1 MSQSNRVLVDFFGD
15 YICPFCCLTVP
26 VLYQAQAQLGESIE
40 LRWRGLEL
48 RPEPMAQLDPNDADY
63 LRQWNEQM
71 LPIATERG
79 ITLQRPSV
87 LPRSRQALEAAAFAR
102 EAGAFDAMHQALFR
116 AFFQDGRDLGSVDEL
131 VRIGEE
137 DAGLDGDGLRK
148 ALEGGEYIAQVQAD
162 RLEAAFY
169 GVAGLPV
176 LVLRREDQLKK
187 QAQALWGAQPL
198 KGVLEGIETVRSGG

>member
-1 MSQSNRVLVDFFGD
+1 MSQPDRVLIDFFGD

-26 VLYQAQAQLGESIE
+26 VLYQAKAELGDRIE
-40 LRWRGLEL
+40 LRWRGMEL
-48 RPEPMAQLDPNDADY
+48 RPEPMALLDPTHTDY

-79 ITLQRPSV
+79 VELRLPTL
-87 LPRSRQALEAAAFAR
+87 LPRSRLALEAAAFAR
-102 EAGAFDAMHQALFR
+102 DAGAFDLMHKALFA
-116 AFFQDGRDLGSVDEL
+116 AFFEHGRDLGSIDEL
-131 VRIGEE
+131 VRIGAQ
-137 DAGLDGDGLRK
+137 DAGLDADKLRA
-148 ALEGGEYIAQVQAD
+148 ALEHGSFGPQVQAD

-176 LVLRREDQLKK
+176 LVLRREDQEKK

-198 KGVLEGIETVRSGG
+198 KGVLDGVETVRSGG

>member
-1 MSQSNRVLVDFFGD
+1 MSPSHRVLIDFFGD
-15 YICPFCCLTVP
+15 YVCPFCCLTVP
-26 VLYQAQAQLGESIE
+26 VLYQAKAELGDSIE

-48 RPEPMAQLDPNDADY
+48 RPEPMAQLDPTGADY

-79 ITLQRPSV
+79 ATLRLPTT
-87 LPRSRQALEAAAFAR
+87 LPRSRQAMEAAAFAR
-102 EAGAFDAMHQALFR
+102 DAGMFDPMHQALFR
-116 AFFQDGRDLGSVDEL
+116 AFFEDGRDLGSVDEL
-131 VRIGEE
+131 VRIGVQ
-137 DAGLDGDGLRK
+137 DAGLDAVKLRT
-148 ALEGGEYIAQVQAD
+148 ALDSGEYVANVQAD

-176 LVLRREDQLKK
+176 LVLRREDQEKK

-198 KGVLEGIETVRSGG
+198 QGVIDGVATVRAGG